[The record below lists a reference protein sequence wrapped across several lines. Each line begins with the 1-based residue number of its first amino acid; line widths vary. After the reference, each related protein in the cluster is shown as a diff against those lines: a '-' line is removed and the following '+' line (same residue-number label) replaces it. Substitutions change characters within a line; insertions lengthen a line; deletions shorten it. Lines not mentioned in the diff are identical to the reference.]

1 MSTKLKALDKPKN
14 PVAKYAG
21 KFNKACKFKSKV
33 KKFKGFSE

>member
-1 MSTKLKALDKPKN
+1 MSTKQLDKVKN

-21 KFNKACKFKSKV
+21 KFNKACKFKNKF